1 MQKPVTE
8 EERWIAALKKGDES
22 ALEQIIR
29 RYTPYAG
36 AVVWGIVSGTLSRDD
51 AEEILSDV
59 FYTLWKNAEKI
70 RPGKLKGYLAAIA
83 RSRAV
88 DALRRSGE
96 TLELE
101 EDVLVLSGA
110 DPEAALTEAE
120 ERRLLRQT
128 LAAMPEPERTIFI
141 RHYYLYQKTP
151 QIAEALHMNVNTV
164 QTKLKRGREKLR
176 LALTEGGLSY
186 E

>member
-1 MQKPVTE
+1 MSKLITE
-8 EERWIAALKKGDES
+8 EDWIAAMRRGDEG

-29 RYTPYAG
+29 HYTPYVG
-36 AVVWGIVSGTLSRDD
+36 AIVWGIVGGKLSQSD

-59 FYTLWKNAEKI
+59 FLCLWKNAEKI
-70 RPGKLKGYLAAIA
+70 RPGKLKSYLAAIA

-88 DALRRSGE
+88 DALRRFGE
-96 TLELE
+96 TVELE
-101 EDVLVLSGA
+101 EDLIALPDT

-120 ERRLLRQT
+120 ERRIMRET
-128 LAAMPEPERTIFI
+128 LAAMPEPEHTIFI
-141 RHYYLYQKTP
+141 RHYFLYQKTSE
-151 QIAEALHMNVNTV
+151 IADALGMNVNTV

-176 LALTEGGLSY
+176 IALTEGGLSY